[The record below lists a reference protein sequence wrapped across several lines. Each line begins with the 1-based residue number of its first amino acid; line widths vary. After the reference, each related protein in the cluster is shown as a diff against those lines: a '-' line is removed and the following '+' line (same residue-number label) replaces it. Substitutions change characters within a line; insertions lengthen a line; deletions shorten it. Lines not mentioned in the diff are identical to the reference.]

1 MTKANALLSVG
12 ELAARSG
19 VAVSALHY
27 YEARGLIRA
36 ERSAGNQ
43 RRYPRAVLRRVAFIR
58 VAQQLGVSLTEIAAA
73 LDQLPLERT
82 PNKADWARLSTG
94 WRARLDMRIASLQA
108 LRDRL
113 DGCIGCGCL
122 SLRACALYNPD
133 DECAQRG
140 SGAQRLPP
148 ADSSRVPGGPA
159 RDLPGP
165 PTMKPPRRAPSERR
179 RNGAVPRTNKDNE

>member
-1 MTKANALLSVG
+1 MAEANVMLTVG

-27 YEARGLIRA
+27 YESRGLIRA

-43 RRYPRAVLRRVAFIR
+43 RRYPRAALRRVAFVR
-58 VAQQLGVSLTEIAAA
+58 AAQQLGIGLAEIAEA
-73 LDQLPLERT
+73 LAQLPQQRT
-82 PNKADWARLSTG
+82 PTKADWARLSSR
-94 WRARLDMRIASLQA
+94 WRERLDARIAALQA

-133 DECAQRG
+133 DACARRG
-140 SGAQRLPP
+140 AGAQRLP
-148 ADSSRVPGGPA
+148 
-159 RDLPGP
+159 
-165 PTMKPPRRAPSERR
+165 
-179 RNGAVPRTNKDNE
+179 AVEV